1 MNCVSVVSMSRSL
14 PIKSFSH
21 CFDIHNSKLS
31 VLRQRYNYI
40 LFGTI
45 THLINLFLYS
55 LNTVG
60 LATFSRLSCLL
71 VISTTITI
79 SICTRQ
85 YHTIANRFHFGE
97 YGKEIMET
105 RSGVIAHIVGFYLA
119 FRPIKSIWYKIRTL
133 VLICAIL
140 CRNMLSIK
148 TNSFCINSQANVY
161 IRASSHSSFIFIKI
175 NFISGFVASQLACFF
190 SHVKNPKKMLIEAV
204 EDILVQKGI

>member
-1 MNCVSVVSMSRSL
+1 MSRSL
-14 PIKSFSH
+14 PKKSFSH

-60 LATFSRLSCLL
+60 LATVSRLSCLL

-79 SICTRQ
+79 SSCTSQ
-85 YHTIANRFHFGE
+85 FHAIANQFRFGE
-97 YGKEIMET
+97 YGKESMET
-105 RSGVIAHIVGFYLA
+105 TGDVIAHIVGCYLA
-119 FRPIKSIWYKIRTL
+119 FRPIKSIWYKIGTL
-133 VLICAIL
+133 VLICAVF

-161 IRASSHSSFIFIKI
+161 IRASSHSSFILIKI
-175 NFISGFVASQLACFF
+175 DFIPGLVASQLACFF
-190 SHVKNPKKMLIEAV
+190 SHVKNPKTNAN
-204 EDILVQKGI
+204 